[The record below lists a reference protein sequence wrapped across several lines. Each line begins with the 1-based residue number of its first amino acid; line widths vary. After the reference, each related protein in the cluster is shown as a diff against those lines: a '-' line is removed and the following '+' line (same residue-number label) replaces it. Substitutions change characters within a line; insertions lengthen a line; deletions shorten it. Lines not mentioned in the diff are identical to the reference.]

1 MKAVFPPLC
10 VLSTFVKIQG
20 LQLCGL
26 VSGHSSSSLF
36 GIISGLYSFK
46 FYGRFDIVTLESRV
60 FLALFFSVCRG
71 FVYSESCY
79 FCSGLSFSGSRE
91 GSPSLFVVGYCPS
104 VSLPQCVSSPMC
116 PFSSVSPPQ
125 CVPFPVCPL
134 SSMFPPQFVPSQVC
148 PFPQCVPSLVCPLPS
163 VSHPKYVPFPSVSPS

>member
-1 MKAVFPPLC
+1 MKAVFSPLC

-36 GIISGLYSFK
+36 GIISGLYCFK
-46 FYGRFDIVTLESRV
+46 FYRRFDIVTLESRV
-60 FLALFFSVCRG
+60 FLALFFSVCSG

-79 FCSGLSFSGSRE
+79 FCSDLSFSGSRE

-104 VSLPQCVSSPMC
+104 VSLPQCV
-116 PFSSVSPPQ
+116 
-125 CVPFPVCPL
+125 PFPVCSFPNVSHPQCV
-134 SSMFPPQFVPSQVC
+134 SSPVCLLPSVSL
-148 PFPQCVPSLVCPLPS
+148 PQCVPSPLCPYMEGTGEVGRRRERTIIRYLFS
-163 VSHPKYVPFPSVSPS
+163 